1 MAYSAIRARQYVFPL
16 REIIMKKFATLLV
29 AFAATVVGV
38 GAFAADYPSPAKMA
52 EPVVA
57 PEELGMDS
65 AALARIDA
73 LIENNIAE
81 GNGTGT
87 VVCIGRGNKIAF
99 LKAYGDR
106 QVEPSVE
113 KCTTDTVFDLASLS
127 KVTST
132 AIATALLVEQGKI
145 EYDDRIT
152 RFIPEFG
159 QNGKENVTVRDCL
172 THVSGLTPDNSIK
185 DYIGFDRDQIL
196 ANICELG
203 LRTAPGEAF
212 AYSDVGFITM
222 GYVIEKVTG
231 MSQDEF
237 VRQNIYLP
245 LGMVDTGYNPN
256 DEQKAR
262 AAACEKRTPED
273 EDWIKGEVHDPR
285 AYEMKGVAGHAGN
298 FSTGPDLAILSSM
311 IINHGTYVPA
321 NDPEHP
327 VQILNP
333 YTCEQM
339 IEAVTIP
346 RGIRSRGWDKRSPYS
361 GNRGVLMSP
370 SAIGHSGFTGT
381 SIWIDTDLDLFVIC
395 LGNRLHPDGKGD
407 YVGLCGKVGQVAL
420 DSICDKTDAAQA
432 AEFVKK
438 SVYVSPNAKADGEVL
453 AGVDVLARD
462 DYAPLKVRG
471 MKVGLLT
478 NQTGLLRDGKRIPK
492 AMQDA
497 GVNLTTLFSPEH
509 GLYGVLD
516 QGNIGDGNDPE
527 TGLPVFSLYGETR
540 RPTPEMLK
548 NVDAF
553 VFDIQDV
560 GVRFYTYISAM
571 CSAMQAAADQHK
583 KFFVF
588 DRPNPIGGVKV
599 DGPWLDPGRESY
611 VAFFP
616 MPIQHGMT
624 VGEIAL
630 AFANEYKLNLDLTII
645 PCENWKR
652 DMYFDQTGLTWVNPS
667 PNMRSLTEAL
677 LYPGFGIPE
686 FTNISVGRGTDT
698 PFEVVGAPWIDAE
711 DLAKKMNAENLPGI
725 EFEPIKFTPNAS
737 KYENQEINGLRFTIT
752 DRDKLEAVKVGV
764 ALMSRLAADYPEQW
778 ETKNANTL
786 LLNDESLEAI
796 KAGKSVDEIAPMW
809 NKGIE
814 RFKEMRANY
823 LVY

>member
-1 MAYSAIRARQYVFPL
+1 
-16 REIIMKKFATLLV
+16 MKKCILLSLTALSALFAC
-29 AFAATVVGV
+29 FAAN
-38 GAFAADYPSPAKMA
+38 AADYPDPQKMA

-57 PEELGMDS
+57 PSELNMDVAS
-65 AALARIDA
+65 LDRIDA
-73 LIENNIAE
+73 IVEDHLAN
-81 GNGTGT
+81 GNGTGM
-87 VVCIGRGNKIAF
+87 VVCVGRGNKIAF
-99 LKAYGDR
+99 LRAYGDR
-106 QVEPSVE
+106 QTEPRVE
-113 KCTTDTVFDLASLS
+113 KCTPDTIFDLASVS

-152 RFIPEFG
+152 RFFPEFG

-172 THVSGLTPDNSIK
+172 THVSGLTPDNSID
-185 DYIGFDRDQIL
+185 DYIGFNRDEIL
-196 ANICELG
+196 ANICKLG
-203 LRTAPGEAF
+203 LRSAPGEKF

-237 VRQNIYLP
+237 VRKHIYLP

-256 DEQKAR
+256 DEQKSR
-262 AAACEKRTPED
+262 SAACEKRAKDD

-285 AYEMKGVAGHAGN
+285 AYEMKGIAGHAGN
-298 FSTGPDLAILSSM
+298 FSTATDLAILSSM
-311 IINHGTYVPA
+311 LVGRGTYTPA

-327 VQILNP
+327 VTIMKES
-333 YTCEQM
+333 TFEQM
-339 IEAVTIP
+339 TESITVP

-381 SIWIDTDLDLFVIC
+381 SLWIDPDLDLFVIC

-407 YVGLCGKVGQVAL
+407 YVGMCGKLGQIAL
-420 DSICDKTDAAQA
+420 DSIREKTDSAQA
-432 AEFVKK
+432 ASFIKK
-438 SVYVSPNAKADGEVL
+438 SVYVSPNAQSGDQVL
-453 AGVDVLARD
+453 TGVDVLERD
-462 DYAPLKVRG
+462 GYAPLKVNN

-478 NQTGLLRDGKRIPK
+478 NQTGLLRDGRRIPK

-516 QGNIGDGNDPE
+516 QGNIGDGNDTE

-571 CSAMQAAADQHK
+571 CNAMMAVADEHK

-588 DRPNPIGGVKV
+588 DRPNPIGGTKV

-630 AFANEYKLNLDLTII
+630 AFANQYKLNLDLTVI

-652 DMYFDQTGLTWVNPS
+652 DMYFDETGLTWVNPS

-677 LYPGFGIPE
+677 LYPGIGIPE
-686 FTNISVGRGTDT
+686 FTNISVGRGTET
-698 PFEVVGAPWIDAE
+698 PFEVIGAPWINAE
-711 DLAKKMNAENLPGI
+711 DLAKKMNDLGLEGI
-725 EFEPIKFTPNAS
+725 EFEPIRFTPNAS
-737 KYENQEINGLRFTIT
+737 RYADQEIAGLRFNVT
-752 DRDKLEAVKVGV
+752 DREKLQATRVGV
-764 ALMSRLAADYPEQW
+764 ALMSQLAADYSEQW

-786 LLNDESLEAI
+786 LLNDESLNLI
-796 KAGKSVDEIAPMW
+796 KQGKKVEEISPLW
-809 NKGIE
+809 KDDVE
-814 RFKEMRANY
+814 RFLEMRANY
-823 LVY
+823 LIY

>member
-1 MAYSAIRARQYVFPL
+1 
-16 REIIMKKFATLLV
+16 MKKTSTFVLSLFV
-29 AFAATVVGV
+29 AFASVALY
-38 GAFAADYPSPAKMA
+38 AAEYPDPAKMA

-57 PEELGMDS
+57 PAELNMD
-65 AALARIDA
+65 AASLDRIDA
-73 LIENNIAE
+73 IIEENIEA
-81 GNGTGT
+81 GNFPGG
-87 VVCIGRGNKIAF
+87 VVCIGRGNKIGF
-99 LKAYGDR
+99 LRCYGNR
-106 QVEPSVE
+106 QTEPTVEPV
-113 KCTTDTVFDLASLS
+113 TPDTLYDLASVS

-132 AIATALLVEQGKI
+132 AIAVAILVEQGKI

-152 RFIPEFG
+152 RFFPEFG

-172 THVSGLTPDNSIK
+172 THVSGLTPDNSIR
-185 DYIGFDRDQIL
+185 DYIRPEEDNSVKYDPEKFYTREEIL
-196 ANICELG
+196 QHICELG

-222 GYVIEKVTG
+222 GLVVEKVTG

-245 LGMVDTGYNPN
+245 LGMTDTGYNPT
-256 DEQKAR
+256 DEQKKR
-262 AAACEKRTPED
+262 AAAAEKRVPED
-273 EDWIKGEVHDPR
+273 SDWIKGEVHDPR
-285 AYEMKGVAGHAGN
+285 AFAMKGIAGHAGN
-298 FSTGPDLAILSSM
+298 FSTAPNLAILASM
-311 IINHGTYVPA
+311 LVGRGTYTPA

-327 VQILNP
+327 VQIMSEA
-333 YTCEQM
+333 TFKQM
-339 IEAVTIP
+339 TESVTIP

-361 GNRGVLMSP
+361 GNRAVLMSP

-381 SIWIDTDLDLFVIC
+381 SYWIDPDMDLYVIF

-407 YVGLCGKVGQVAL
+407 YVGMCGKIGQIAL
-420 DSICDKTDAAQA
+420 DSIREKTAADETA
-432 AEFVKK
+432 AFVKK
-438 SVYVSPNAKADGEVL
+438 SVYVSPNAGKSSETL
-453 AGVDVLARD
+453 AGVDVMERD
-462 DYAPLKVRG
+462 GFAPLKLRNRR
-471 MKVGLLT
+471 VGLLT
-478 NQTGLLRDGKRIPK
+478 NQTGLLRDGRRIPK

-509 GLYGVLD
+509 GLYGALD
-516 QGNIGDGNDPE
+516 QSNIDDAKDEE

-571 CSAMQAAADQHK
+571 CSAMQACADQGK
-583 KFFVF
+583 AFFVF

-599 DGPWLDPGRESY
+599 DGPWLDAGRESY

-630 AFANEYKLNLDLTII
+630 MFANQYKLNLDLTVI
-645 PCENWKR
+645 PCENWTR
-652 DMYFDQTGLTWVNPS
+652 DQYFDQTGLTWVNPS

-698 PFEVVGAPWIDAE
+698 PFEVIGAPWINAE
-711 DLAKKMNAENLPGI
+711 DLAKKMNGEKLPGI
-725 EFEPIKFTPNAS
+725 EFEPIKFTPTGS
-737 KYENQEINGLRFTIT
+737 KYKDEEISGLRMKIV
-752 DRDKLEAVKVGV
+752 DRDKLDAVKVGV
-764 ALMSRLAADYPEQW
+764 ALMSRLAADYPDNW

-786 LLNDESLEAI
+786 LLNDATLAAI
-796 KAGKSVDEIAPMW
+796 RAGKSVGEIAPLW
-809 NKGIE
+809 DADLA
-814 RFKEMRANY
+814 RFKEARQNY
-823 LVY
+823 LIYR

>member
-1 MAYSAIRARQYVFPL
+1 
-16 REIIMKKFATLLV
+16 MKKISTLFLSLCAV
-29 AFAATVVGV
+29 FLCVN
-38 GAFAADYPSPAKMA
+38 AFAADYPDPAKMA

-65 AALARIDA
+65 AVLNRIDA
-73 LIENNIAE
+73 LVNDHLAE
-81 GNGTGT
+81 GNGTGS

-99 LKAYGDR
+99 LRAYGNR
-106 QVEPSVE
+106 QVEPVVE
-113 KCTTDTVFDLASLS
+113 ESTTRDLFDLASLS

-132 AIATALLVEQGKI
+132 AIAVALLVQQGKI

-185 DYIGFDRDQIL
+185 DYIGFTREEAL
-196 ANICELG
+196 ANICKLG

-222 GYVIEKVTG
+222 GFVVEKVTG

-237 VRQNIYLP
+237 VRENIYRP

-256 DEQKAR
+256 DEQKSR
-262 AAACEKRTPED
+262 ASACEKRYPDD
-273 EDWIKGEVHDPR
+273 ENWIKGEVHDPR
-285 AYEMKGVAGHAGN
+285 AYELKGIAGHAGN
-298 FSTGPDLAILSSM
+298 FSTAPDLAILSSM
-311 IINHGTYVPA
+311 IMGHGTYTPA

-327 VQILNP
+327 VKILEP
-333 YTCEQM
+333 FYCEQM
-339 IEAVTIP
+339 TESLAIP

-361 GNRGVLMSP
+361 GNRGGLMSP

-407 YVGLCGKVGQVAL
+407 YVGFAGKLGQVAV
-420 DSICDKTDAAQA
+420 DAIRDKTDPVQA

-453 AGVDVLARD
+453 PGVDVLARD
-462 DYAPLKVRG
+462 EFAPLKANNMR
-471 MKVGLLT
+471 VGLLT
-478 NQTGLLRDGKRIPK
+478 NQTGVLRDGKRIPK

-497 GVNLTTLFSPEH
+497 GVNMTTLFSPEH

-516 QGNIGDGNDPE
+516 QGNIGDGNDTE
-527 TGLPVFSLYGETR
+527 TGLPVFSLYGEIR

-560 GVRFYTYISAM
+560 GVRYYTYISAM
-571 CSAMQAAADQHK
+571 CSAMQACADQHK

-599 DGPWLDPGRESY
+599 DGPWLDPARESY

-630 AFANEYKLNLDLTII
+630 AFANQYKLNLDLTVI

-652 DMYFDQTGLTWVNPS
+652 DMYFDETGLTWVNPS
-667 PNMRSLTEAL
+667 PNMRSVTEAL
-677 LYPGFGIPE
+677 LYPAFGIPE

-698 PFEVVGAPWIDAE
+698 PFEVVGAPWINAE
-711 DLAKKMNAENLPGI
+711 DLAKKLADEGFEGI
-725 EFEPIKFTPNAS
+725 EFEPTKFTPNAS
-737 KYENQEINGLRFTIT
+737 KHKDTEVNGLRFKIT
-752 DRDKLEAVKVGV
+752 DRGKLEAVKFGV
-764 ALMSRLAADYPEQW
+764 ALMSRLAADYPDQW

-786 LLNDESLEAI
+786 LLNEQTLEAI
-796 KAGKSVDEIAPMW
+796 KAGKSVKEIAPMW
-809 NKGIE
+809 NDDLA

-823 LVY
+823 LIYK